1 MVDEQQK
8 FQRKT
13 VLIKRSLQLRYIAM
27 LFVCILAA
35 VAIVGVDFYWTLYRI
50 AANDN
55 PALLPVLEKLQQGLL
70 VKFILYSGIIAIVSL
85 FISNRI
91 AGPVYRFEQ
100 SALVVGSGD
109 LTHRVRLRRGDEF
122 MELQDEFNDMVARL
136 QGKALQDRNL
146 VERLSQRLARLAA
159 EAPSDQLRQD
169 MAALRGELEH
179 LGTGFKV

>member
-1 MVDEQQK
+1 MADEEQK

-27 LFVCILAA
+27 LFVSILVA
-35 VAIVGVDFYWTLYRI
+35 VAIVGIDMYWTLLR

-55 PALLPVLEKLQQGLL
+55 PAIMPVIENLQHGLM
-70 VKFILYSGIIAIVSL
+70 VKFILYCGIIAIVSL

-109 LTHRVRLRRGDEF
+109 LTHRVRLRQGDEF
-122 MELQDEFNDMVARL
+122 MELQDEFNDMVSRL

-146 VERLSQRLARLAA
+146 VERLSQRLGKMSLEAA
-159 EAPSDQLRQD
+159 TEQQKQ
-169 MAALRGELEH
+169 ELTAVKNEVDH
-179 LGTGFKV
+179 LGSGFKV

>member
-1 MVDEQQK
+1 MSDDQK

-13 VLIKRSLQLRYIAM
+13 VLIKRSLQLRYIAL
-27 LFVCILAA
+27 LFVCILLA

-55 PALLPVLEKLQQGLL
+55 PALLPLLEKLQQGLL

-146 VERLSQRLARLAA
+146 VERLSQRLSRLAQD
-159 EAPSDQLRQD
+159 APSDQARQD
-169 MAALRGELEH
+169 LAALRAELEH

>member
-1 MVDEQQK
+1 MADDEQK

-27 LFVCILAA
+27 LFVCIVVA

-50 AANDN
+50 AANEN
-55 PALLPVLEKLQQGLL
+55 PAILPVLEKLQQGLL

-100 SALVVGSGD
+100 SALVIGSGD

-122 MELQDEFNDMVARL
+122 MELQDEFNDMVSRL
-136 QGKALQDRNL
+136 HGKALQDRNL
-146 VERLSQRLARLAA
+146 VERLSQRLGKLAQEAGTEQLKQDLASLKA
-159 EAPSDQLRQD
+159 ELD
-169 MAALRGELEH
+169 H
-179 LGTGFKV
+179 LGSGFKV